1 MSSTESTADRRKD
14 RYIGQQIN
22 HLRLTSCIGT
32 GGFGAVYRAEH
43 EKLGTAFAVKLLHL
57 QHLDNDKLIQR
68 FEREARTIAQ
78 LSHPHIIR
86 VSDFGQTEDGSYY
99 LVMDFLSGMPLNAAI
114 ERGQRFTTA
123 TLRTLF
129 QQIGSALDY
138 VHRKSIVH
146 RDLKPENI
154 FIEIDPHKKEHQAKI
169 LDFGIAGIAR
179 EPTLTG
185 TGAVLGSPLYMSP
198 EQIQGNTKEAD
209 ARSDLYSLGIVLFQ
223 TLTGEAPFMAGDI
236 LGVLYKHIHDP
247 VPLLHERR
255 PAILWARELQ
265 AFLHRALAKQPEQ
278 RFQTA
283 EDFTKAL
290 DLALAKQ
297 EALAPQATFPQRLTL
312 EAISQQETI
321 LPAETPI
328 HNPSLPRLSSLPNS
342 HFVDSLQLQTPTK
355 PSKMR
360 YLVVVLFFLLAPV
373 GWFGYM
379 HFAAPLPPNRPV
391 QPLPPQPSPTISVS
405 TKAAANIPT
414 KAAANVLTK
423 AAANVPTKAAAKPP
437 IGRLAN
443 APPPIRHDPPLQS
456 PLPLQK
462 NPSRPLPQPRSIVLS
477 SLPKEGRIALANG
490 ILAYPAATPNL
501 PTPYLTI
508 TTQTEGAVLWQGQMR
523 IGPVPIT
530 LIGPAGSTYQLQ
542 LTAPHH
548 APKNLTG
555 ALPQTDPVTQ
565 VVDLIGLP
573 TAPHNEEL
581 RAFRRQNRRKR
592 NLRIRRQLRKQQRK
606 EFRKQLDQTTPPKTR
621 VFEVDVF
628 P

>member
-1 MSSTESTADRRKD
+1 MSSTESTAERRKD
-14 RYIGQQIN
+14 RYIGQKIN
-22 HLRLTSCIGT
+22 HLRLTDCIGK

-99 LVMDFLSGMPLNAAI
+99 LVMDFLSGTPLNAAI

-129 QQIGSALDY
+129 QQISSALDY
-138 VHRKSIVH
+138 VHRKNIVH

-154 FIEIDPHKKEHQAKI
+154 FIEIDPHKKENQAKI

-223 TLTGEAPFMAGDI
+223 TLTGEAPFLASDT
-236 LGVLYKHIHDP
+236 LGVLYKHIHAP
-247 VPLLHERR
+247 IPLLHERR
-255 PAILWARELQ
+255 PAIPWARELQ

-283 EDFTKAL
+283 EDFAASL

-321 LPAETPI
+321 LPTETPVR
-328 HNPSLPRLSSLPNS
+328 NLSLPRLSSLPS
-342 HFVDSLQLQTPTK
+342 RPLVDSLQLQTPIK

-360 YLVVVLFFLLAPV
+360 YLVVALFFLLAPV

-379 HFAAPLPPNRPV
+379 HFAAPPPPNRSVRSLPPKPSLTASV
-391 QPLPPQPSPTISVS
+391 PIKTAAKPALVLLTKSHHLLRQTPPLSSSLPPQ
-405 TKAAANIPT
+405 
-414 KAAANVLTK
+414 
-423 AAANVPTKAAAKPP
+423 
-437 IGRLAN
+437 
-443 APPPIRHDPPLQS
+443 
-456 PLPLQK
+456 K
-462 NPSRPLPQPRSIVLS
+462 NPLRPRPDVLS

-501 PTPYLTI
+501 PAPCLTI
-508 TTQTEGAVLWQGQMR
+508 TTQTEGAILWQGQQR

-530 LIGPAGSTYQLQ
+530 LIGPAGSIYQLQ
-542 LTAPHH
+542 LQAPHH
-548 APKNLTG
+548 APQNLTG
-555 ALPQTDPVTQ
+555 TLPQTDPVTQ
-565 VVDLIGLP
+565 VVDLIRLP
-573 TAPHNEEL
+573 TAPHNSEL
-581 RAFRRQNRRKR
+581 RAFRRQNRPYR
-592 NLRIRRQLRKQQRK
+592 NARTRRQLRKQQRK
-606 EFRKQLDQTTPPKTR
+606 ELRKQRDQTTPPKTR